1 MHCSMYLQ
9 KRGNPSM
16 PAPLPS
22 RPNGF
27 GAFLDLSRAIGS
39 DVLKTQGAGGNT
51 SMKDGGIM
59 WVKASGTWLSQAED
73 QDIMVPVRVGPL
85 IKALRAGDPRAEKAI
100 DFVDQSLNTNGL
112 RPSIETSFHAALPH
126 RVVAHYHCV
135 NTIALAVQEHRETLL
150 AERMARVPDL
160 SFGTIPYGRPGVPLA
175 LRIDEIAGEEP
186 DVLILFNHGIIVGG
200 ETVAEVAER
209 VARLSEALTVVSR
222 VGRSPDF
229 EALAEAANGT
239 DFAPA
244 ADVASH
250 APALDPVSMRVALGG
265 VLYPDHAIFLG
276 ASIAVL
282 DLDKGQEISELNSE
296 FAKRDEPTAKMVI
309 VPGKGVLLSKA
320 LTPGGIA
327 MARSLAEVVTR
338 VPDGEKIV
346 YLSPA
351 EVHELS
357 NWEAEQYRQA
367 LDRKVAGL

>member
-1 MHCSMYLQ
+1 
-9 KRGNPSM
+9 M
-16 PAPLPS
+16 PASLPS

-27 GAFLDLSRAIGS
+27 GVFLGLSRAIGS

-51 SMKDGGIM
+51 SLKDGAIM

-73 QDIMVPVRVGPL
+73 QDIMVPVKVRPL
-85 IKALRAGDPRAEKAI
+85 IEALRSGDPRAEKAT

-135 NTIALAVQEHRETLL
+135 NTIALAVTERRETLL
-150 AERMARVPDL
+150 AERMARIPDL
-160 SFGTIPYGRPGVPLA
+160 SFRTIPYDRPGVPLA
-175 LRIDEIAGEEP
+175 VRIDEIAGDEP

-209 VARLSEALTVVSR
+209 VARLSEALATVPRTGKV
-222 VGRSPDF
+222 PDF
-229 EALAEAANGT
+229 EALAETAKGT

-244 ADVASH
+244 ADAASH

-276 ASIAVL
+276 PNVAVL
-282 DLDKGQEISELNSE
+282 DLDEGEEISALTAE
-296 FAKRDEPTAKMVI
+296 FAERGESLPKMVL
-309 VPGKGVLLSKA
+309 VPGKGILLSKA

-327 MARSLAEVVTR
+327 MARCLAEVVTR
-338 VPDGEKIV
+338 VPEGEKIS

-367 LDRKVAGL
+367 LDRKVAGV

>member
-1 MHCSMYLQ
+1 
-9 KRGNPSM
+9 M
-16 PAPLPS
+16 PASPPS
-22 RPNGF
+22 RPVGF
-27 GAFLDLSRAIGS
+27 GAFLGLSRAIGS

-51 SMKDGGIM
+51 SLKDGAIM
-59 WVKASGTWLSQAED
+59 WVKASGTWLSRAED
-73 QDIMVPVRVGPL
+73 QDIMVPVKVEPL
-85 IKALRAGDPRAEKAI
+85 IEALRAGDRRAEKAT

-135 NTIALAVQEHRETLL
+135 NAIALAVQERRETLL
-150 AERMARVPDL
+150 AERMALVPDL
-160 SFGTIPYGRPGVPLA
+160 SFRTIPYGRPGVPLA
-175 LRIDEIAGEEP
+175 LRIDEIAREKP

-209 VARLSEALTVVSR
+209 VARLSEALATVSR
-222 VGRSPDF
+222 AGLSPDV
-229 EALAEAANGT
+229 EALAEAAKGT

-244 ADVASH
+244 ADIASH

-276 ASIAVL
+276 PSIAVL
-282 DLDKGQEISELNSE
+282 DLDKGQKVSKLNAE
-296 FAKRDEPTAKMVI
+296 FAKRGEPLPKMVL
-309 VPGKGVLLSKA
+309 VPGRGVLLSKM

-327 MARSLAEVVTR
+327 MARCLAEVVTR
-338 VPDGEKIV
+338 VPDGEKIE

-351 EVHELS
+351 EIHELS